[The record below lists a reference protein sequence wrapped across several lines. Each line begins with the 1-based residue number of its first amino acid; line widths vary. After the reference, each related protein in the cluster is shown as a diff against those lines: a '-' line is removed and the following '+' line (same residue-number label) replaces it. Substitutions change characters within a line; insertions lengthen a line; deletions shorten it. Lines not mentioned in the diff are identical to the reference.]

1 MPQLDLDRYSHMIFW
16 SLTILLLLYFT
27 VIKTFC
33 KKIGDIVS
41 AREKEI
47 QELANLEKKHE
58 AERKVLQEDIIAC
71 KKRSLVEAEQ
81 IETFMSKRLL
91 AEKEVILKGFD
102 SRALEI
108 KNQHKLS
115 MNQLSSKNKSNL
127 CLLSSRIE
135 SLVER
140 YLFKQ

>member
-27 VIKTFC
+27 VVKTFC
-33 KKIGDIVS
+33 KKIGDVVG

-102 SRALEI
+102 SRVLEI

>member
-27 VIKTFC
+27 VVKTFC
-33 KKIGDIVS
+33 KKIGDVVS

-102 SRALEI
+102 SRVLEI

>member
-1 MPQLDLDRYSHMIFW
+1 MPQLDLDHYSHMIFW